1 MTAGKRLFDI
11 ILALILLAPLG
22 VVMGAVALVLLVT
35 QGRPLL
41 YGAER
46 MRAPGRAFTLWK
58 FRTMR
63 PAAADSGVSGG
74 DKADRVTPLGRAL
87 RRTRLDEMPQLFN
100 ILAGDMSFV
109 GPRPPLRQYVE
120 AFPDL
125 YAEVLRCRPGV
136 TGLASLLYHRHEERL
151 LATCASA
158 EETDRVYRRRC
169 IPAKA
174 RLDLIYR
181 ERRTLRLDL
190 AILALTARGVFRAEG
205 NRSACLHN
213 RQKSP
218 SPRK

>member
-1 MTAGKRLFDI
+1 MTPGKRLFDVL
-11 ILALILLAPLG
+11 LALLLMVPLG
-22 VVMGAVALVLLVT
+22 ALMILVALVLLVA

-46 MRAPGRAFTLWK
+46 MRSPDRPFTLWK

-63 PAAADSGVSGG
+63 AAAADSGVSGG
-74 DKADRVTPLGRAL
+74 DKVARVTPLGRVL
-87 RRTRLDEMPQLFN
+87 RRTRLDELPQLFN

-136 TGLASLLYHRHEERL
+136 TGLASLIYHRHEERL
-151 LATCASA
+151 LAACESA

-169 IPAKA
+169 VPAKA

-181 ERRTLRLDL
+181 ARRSPGLDL
-190 AILALTARGVFRAEG
+190 AVLALTARGVLRPSG
-205 NRSACLHN
+205 NRSACLHS
-213 RQKSP
+213 RRKS
-218 SPRK
+218 SIRRN